1 MAAKGLLGGVVGG
14 LGLSTGST
22 GESISQIAV
31 SAFDLLAM
39 DVNYSVSLQGD
50 HQQIGSGF
58 IDKPTGISPTELSIT
73 TMDDQAGTIKRWFD
87 GKQAQVAHIDGT
99 MGLPAEYLVTIEV
112 VHAVASEQVA
122 NSLRAYSYTKRYR
135 ANSRSIDL
143 SRRDQGLA
151 EVQLNFTQFDN
162 FMGGLTMASF
172 KHDEA
177 GFLLGELVKSG
188 SEQGRIQRAQAADLR
203 AIRADIRKLAGGGG
217 LRANG
222 GSGSILKNKSST
234 ATQREA
240 EKSTAQAVE
249 KGTRKAMEAIER
261 SSKSAPRAKAEA
273 PRPRKRPRPP
283 SSAPRAC
290 RPSSRP
296 RPRRRRPS
304 ETARAALQRAAARM
318 TQKTAAQA
326 CAKAA
331 ACLNAWKVWP
341 ALAAMQTSYATLA
354 RDDLRDH
361 RQLDPDAQ

>member
-1 MAAKGLLGGVVGG
+1 MALLKINPTAIGDMLGRTAGAKIAASIAQAASPKFVRDVQRVLDTSRLIGDLLGTNMPINGIPLELLGGLSLQQAKAIHSQMMEMRVARKSLFFIRITDENPPIGEYQPKSSIVDDSLGGLVKNGISRIGAAAGSAVNGIAGAVNDIAGKQASMAAKGLLGGVVGG

-58 IDKPTGISPTELSIT
+58 IDKPTGISPAELSIT

-162 FMGGLTMASF
+162 FMG
-172 KHDEA
+172 
-177 GFLLGELVKSG
+177 V
-188 SEQGRIQRAQAADLR
+188 
-203 AIRADIRKLAGGGG
+203 
-217 LRANG
+217 
-222 GSGSILKNKSST
+222 
-234 ATQREA
+234 
-240 EKSTAQAVE
+240 
-249 KGTRKAMEAIER
+249 
-261 SSKSAPRAKAEA
+261 
-273 PRPRKRPRPP
+273 
-283 SSAPRAC
+283 
-290 RPSSRP
+290 
-296 RPRRRRPS
+296 
-304 ETARAALQRAAARM
+304 
-318 TQKTAAQA
+318 
-326 CAKAA
+326 
-331 ACLNAWKVWP
+331 
-341 ALAAMQTSYATLA
+341 
-354 RDDLRDH
+354 
-361 RQLDPDAQ
+361 

>member
-249 KGTRKAMEAIER
+249 KGTRKAMEATSAAQNPHR
-261 SSKSAPRAKAEA
+261 APRQKPPAKERGPGHHRAHRA
-273 PRPRKRPRPP
+273 PAGPAAGQGPGG
-283 SSAPRAC
+283 AGQA
-290 RPSSRP
+290 
-296 RPRRRRPS
+296 
-304 ETARAALQRAAARM
+304 TARAALQRAAARM

-341 ALAAMQTSYATLA
+341 ALAAMQTSLTRL
-354 RDDLRDH
+354 
-361 RQLDPDAQ
+361 